1 MSARERLQAGVAA
14 LLAASFWLASM
25 AAAYWGLQ

>member
-1 MSARERLQAGVAA
+1 MNPCERLQAGVAA
-14 LLAASFWLASM
+14 LLAAAFWLASM